1 MSLSSFSGLGISPE
15 VLAALQDL
23 GYEEPTPIQAE
34 AIGKLMKGY
43 DMIGQ
48 SQTGTGKTA
57 AFGIPAIELTDPED
71 RRLQAVILCP
81 TRELCMQVAEE
92 LRRLL
97 KYKEGIRVLPIYGG
111 QPIQHQIQAL
121 KGGVQIITATPGRLT
136 DHLRR
141 HTLRLDQVQ
150 IVVLD
155 EADEMLN
162 MGFREDMEL
171 ILAQMPTPRQT
182 VLFSATMPEAIR
194 QLAEAYME
202 DPCFI
207 SVTPTEHLAADQ
219 IEQFYF
225 EVKEKMKPEALCRLL
240 TYENPRRVLIFC
252 NTKKQVD
259 ALTQLLRERNF
270 RAEGLHGDLKQAQ
283 RDQVMKNYRSGE
295 TPILIATD
303 IAARGLDISGI
314 DIVFNYDLPEEEETY
329 VHRIG
334 RSARAGRSGKAFSF
348 AVGKEIQYLQKL
360 MDFSGALI
368 QPRRLPSLQ
377 ELEAH
382 RRELLTEDLLQ
393 RIQNG
398 TPARYKA
405 LAASLAEKAEPLDL
419 LAALLARDLSVPAS
433 SEEDPLSKAP
443 TRILREN
450 QGGGPMVKLHL
461 NAGKKQQL
469 RVKDIVGAIAGET
482 GLPGSALG
490 AITLMDHFT
499 YVEVPAEAAEDILT
513 IMNGCEIKGRKVRFE
528 VAK

>member
-1 MSLSSFSGLGISPE
+1 MSLSSFSGLSISPE

-57 AFGIPAIELTDPED
+57 AFGITAIELTDPED

-207 SVTPTEHLAADQ
+207 SVTPPEHLAADQ

-225 EVKEKMKPEALCRLL
+225 EV
-240 TYENPRRVLIFC
+240 
-252 NTKKQVD
+252 
-259 ALTQLLRERNF
+259 
-270 RAEGLHGDLKQAQ
+270 
-283 RDQVMKNYRSGE
+283 
-295 TPILIATD
+295 
-303 IAARGLDISGI
+303 
-314 DIVFNYDLPEEEETY
+314 
-329 VHRIG
+329 
-334 RSARAGRSGKAFSF
+334 
-348 AVGKEIQYLQKL
+348 
-360 MDFSGALI
+360 
-368 QPRRLPSLQ
+368 
-377 ELEAH
+377 
-382 RRELLTEDLLQ
+382 
-393 RIQNG
+393 
-398 TPARYKA
+398 
-405 LAASLAEKAEPLDL
+405 
-419 LAALLARDLSVPAS
+419 
-433 SEEDPLSKAP
+433 
-443 TRILREN
+443 
-450 QGGGPMVKLHL
+450 
-461 NAGKKQQL
+461 
-469 RVKDIVGAIAGET
+469 
-482 GLPGSALG
+482 
-490 AITLMDHFT
+490 
-499 YVEVPAEAAEDILT
+499 
-513 IMNGCEIKGRKVRFE
+513 
-528 VAK
+528 